1 MYDESC
7 LRESRPKPLRSVL
20 SLTTGVDGMCFNH
33 SGEVL
38 ALSSSKKKNALK
50 LVRTWLL
57 PGLMWWCVGCH
68 VLRTLLLQVHVQ
80 SLSVFSNWPSMKTS
94 LRYVSAMDFSPTSCY
109 LAVGN
114 DGGKA
119 LLYRSAPFSPSPSF
133 YLPPPPLSCTLCH
146 SI

>member
-50 LVRTWLL
+50 LVRIWLAAWTYVVVC
-57 PGLMWWCVGCH
+57 GLSCFENVVAAGPCAVTVCV
-68 VLRTLLLQVHVQ
+68 LQ
-80 SLSVFSNWPSMKTS
+80 LAIDEDLTS
-94 LRYVSAMDFSPTSCY
+94 LCLCNGF
-109 LAVGN
+109 
-114 DGGKA
+114 
-119 LLYRSAPFSPSPSF
+119 
-133 YLPPPPLSCTLCH
+133 LPH
-146 SI
+146 